1 MQKDFSL
8 TEDAEFGWVA
18 VVLRNVDHLS
28 DG

>member
-1 MQKDFSL
+1 MQKDLTL
-8 TEDAEFGWVA
+8 TEDAELGWVA